1 MSTINTNG
9 INVNYPVPGVNNSS
23 QGFRDNFAAIKT
35 NLDTA
40 GSEIS
45 DLQSKVVLK
54 QALANTTINND
65 MGNTLISNAATR
77 NFRATSFNL
86 GNALANTVSVDT
98 TLADFFY
105 GTISANTTLSFTNW
119 APAGTERVI
128 QLQLA
133 VSNANAFLT
142 FPSALATTANSGATT
157 LENYSNVGGL
167 VTLSVPYGVSQL
179 NYNLSTIDCGTTL
192 TIEPTNRPRVA
203 NEIQVR
209 NPIPTGFPGDNPG
222 DFSLGA
228 SIDQLTITATTV
240 TSNLITT
247 SGNTA
252 RLFTD
257 LPISFTGNATGT
269 GLTAGSTYYV
279 RNVYSTTR
287 FTVSSSLGGANV
299 SLSTATPTLY
309 ANPLDYLYVC
319 TDTYNS
325 TTYSK
330 TVSATTVTTN
340 AITLNNTTSLALN
353 APIIF
358 SANIGGLVANT
369 NYYIKSISTPNI
381 TVSQSRTNG
390 VADTVVTLSSATG
403 TVTATAYIGN
413 DIWKRINLNS
423 W

>member
-98 TLADFFY
+98 TLADVFY

-142 FPSALATTANSGATT
+142 LSENTVVQYYMGDYFKPETYSGFR
-157 LENYSNVGGL
+157 YDDPFFS
-167 VTLSVPYGVSQL
+167 
-179 NYNLSTIDCGTTL
+179 
-192 TIEPTNRPRVA
+192 
-203 NEIQVR
+203 
-209 NPIPTGFPGDNPG
+209 IPWPHSPMVISDRDASFQ
-222 DFSLGA
+222 DFSIA
-228 SIDQLTITATTV
+228 
-240 TSNLITT
+240 
-247 SGNTA
+247 
-252 RLFTD
+252 
-257 LPISFTGNATGT
+257 
-269 GLTAGSTYYV
+269 
-279 RNVYSTTR
+279 
-287 FTVSSSLGGANV
+287 
-299 SLSTATPTLY
+299 
-309 ANPLDYLYVC
+309 
-319 TDTYNS
+319 
-325 TTYSK
+325 
-330 TVSATTVTTN
+330 
-340 AITLNNTTSLALN
+340 
-353 APIIF
+353 
-358 SANIGGLVANT
+358 
-369 NYYIKSISTPNI
+369 
-381 TVSQSRTNG
+381 
-390 VADTVVTLSSATG
+390 
-403 TVTATAYIGN
+403 
-413 DIWKRINLNS
+413 
-423 W
+423 

>member
-77 NFRATSFNL
+77 NFRATTYNL

-98 TLADFFY
+98 TLADVFY

-142 FPSALATTANSGATT
+142 FPSALATSADSGATT

-167 VTLSVPYGVSQL
+167 VTLSVPYGVSEL
-179 NYNLSTIDCGTTL
+179 NYNLTTIDCGTTL

-222 DFSLGA
+222 EIALGA
-228 SIDQLTITATTV
+228 SIDQLTITATT
-240 TSNLITT
+240 TSTNLITT
-247 SGNTA
+247 SGNTTQ
-252 RLFTD
+252 LFTD
-257 LPISFTGNATGT
+257 LPISFTGNASGT

-279 RNVYSTTR
+279 RNVYSSTQ

-309 ANPLDYLYVC
+309 ANPQDYLYVC

-340 AITLNNTTSLALN
+340 AITLNNTTSLTLN
-353 APIIF
+353 SPIIF

-369 NYYIKSISTPNI
+369 NYYIKSISSPNI

-390 VADTVVTLSSATG
+390 VADTVVTLSTASG
-403 TVTATAYIGN
+403 TVTATAYVGL

>member
-98 TLADFFY
+98 TLADVFY

-222 DFSLGA
+222 DFALGA
-228 SIDQLTITATTV
+228 AIDQLTITATTV

-252 RLFTD
+252 QLFTD

-279 RNVYSTTR
+279 RNVYSTTQ

>member
-1 MSTINTNG
+1 
-9 INVNYPVPGVNNSS
+9 VNNSS

-86 GNALANTVSVDT
+86 GNALANTVSVNT
-98 TLADFFY
+98 TLADVFY

-222 DFSLGA
+222 DFALGA
-228 SIDQLTITATTV
+228 AIDQLTITATTV

-252 RLFTD
+252 QLFTD

-279 RNVYSTTR
+279 RNVYSTTQ

>member
-9 INVNYPVPGVNNSS
+9 INVNYPIPGVNNSS

-98 TLADFFY
+98 TLADVFY
-105 GTISANTTLSFTNW
+105 GTLSANTTLSFTNW

-167 VTLSVPYGVSQL
+167 VTLSVPYGISQL

-192 TIEPTNRPRVA
+192 IIEPTNRPRVA

-228 SIDQLTITATTV
+228 SIDQLPITATT
-240 TSNLITT
+240 TSTNLITT
-247 SGNTA
+247 SGNTTQ
-252 RLFTD
+252 LFTD

-279 RNVYSTTR
+279 RNVYSSTQ
-287 FTVSSSLGGANV
+287 FTVSSSLSGANV
-299 SLSTATPTLY
+299 SLTTATPTLY

-319 TDTYNS
+319 TDTYNA
-325 TTYSK
+325 TQYSK

-369 NYYIKSISTPNI
+369 NYYIKTISTPNI

-390 VADTVVTLSSATG
+390 VADTAVTLSTASG
-403 TVTATAYIGN
+403 TVTATAYIGL